1 MIRKYQFESSISI
14 FNEKLGTNSNFFSYP
29 FGEYSLEF
37 KKIVKDLGF
46 EYAFGQHSG
55 VVDHTKDFY
64 EMPRFPINE
73 KYGKLDRFKTILNT
87 LPFQYKSI
95 EPQEKYIN
103 DQTNPPDVT
112 INFYKELKNLKTIN

>member
-1 MIRKYQFESSISI
+1 
-14 FNEKLGTNSNFFSYP
+14 
-29 FGEYSLEF
+29 
-37 KKIVKDLGF
+37 
-46 EYAFGQHSG
+46 
-55 VVDHTKDFY
+55 
-64 EMPRFPINE
+64 MPRFPINE

-112 INFYKELKNLKTIN
+112 INFYKDLKKFEEYKLFF